1 MPSSSQTT
9 DPWRINDQRSENP
22 YVKSGGYEPCF
33 DDPDALDDSLTAKIA
48 AEWLVIDVT
57 ERSDH
62 SGRQDRRSVLRRCG
76 RPSHRSTTRSAR
88 AIPASAT
95 LRFIQEL

>member
-9 DPWRINDQRSENP
+9 DPWRINRQRSENP
-22 YVKSGGYEPCF
+22 YVQSIDYEACL
-33 DDPDALDDSLTAKIA
+33 DDPGALDDSLMAKIA
-48 AEWLVIDVT
+48 AEWLAIDVT

-62 SGRQDRRSVLRRCG
+62 PGRQDRRSVLRRCR
-76 RPSHRSTTRSAR
+76 RPSPRSTTRSAR

-95 LRFIQEL
+95 LRFIQEV

>member
-9 DPWRINDQRSENP
+9 DPWRINDQGSENP
-22 YVKSGGYEPCF
+22 YVKSGGYEPRL
-33 DDPDALDDSLTAKIA
+33 DGPGALGDSLTAKIA
-48 AEWLVIDVT
+48 AEWLAIDVT

-62 SGRQDRRSVLRRCG
+62 PGQQDQRSLLRRC
-76 RPSHRSTTRSAR
+76 RHPSPRSTTRSAR

-95 LRFIQEL
+95 LRIIQEV